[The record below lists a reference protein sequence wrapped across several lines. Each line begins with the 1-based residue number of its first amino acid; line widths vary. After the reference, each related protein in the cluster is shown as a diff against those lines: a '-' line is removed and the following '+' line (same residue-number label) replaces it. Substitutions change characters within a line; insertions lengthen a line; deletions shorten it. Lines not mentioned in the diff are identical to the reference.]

1 MAEDNQTRVLE
12 EILQQKMTIDFP
24 FMKHSITSAGNHITS
39 SWFTLPPLSCEVLK
53 RMYKA
58 CNESQME
65 RVRWEL
71 LRLLGVVGV

>member
-39 SWFTLPPLSCEVLK
+39 S
-53 RMYKA
+53 
-58 CNESQME
+58 
-65 RVRWEL
+65 
-71 LRLLGVVGV
+71 